1 MWAMLFPVFA
11 GIACVLLGISNMKG
25 NISTIHEYHRKR
37 VKKEDELP
45 FGRQVGLGTVI
56 IGVGIILMGILSM
69 ISLWTEIQLILWI
82 GMGIMAA
89 GFLVGLVMSFGAMI
103 KYNKGIF

>member
-1 MWAMLFPVFA
+1 MWAMLFPIFA
-11 GIACVLLGISNMKG
+11 GFACVLLGISNMKG

-37 VKKEDELP
+37 VKEEDKP
-45 FGRQVGLGTVI
+45 AFGKVVGLGTVI

-89 GFLVGLVMSFGAMI
+89 GFLVGLVISFCAMF

>member
-1 MWAMLFPVFA
+1 MWAMLFPIFA
-11 GIACVLLGISNMKG
+11 GVACVLLGISNMKG

-37 VKKEDELP
+37 VKKEDELS
-45 FGRQVGLGTVI
+45 FGRRVGLGTVI
-56 IGVGIILMGILSM
+56 IGIGIILMGILSM

-82 GMGIMAA
+82 GMGTMAA